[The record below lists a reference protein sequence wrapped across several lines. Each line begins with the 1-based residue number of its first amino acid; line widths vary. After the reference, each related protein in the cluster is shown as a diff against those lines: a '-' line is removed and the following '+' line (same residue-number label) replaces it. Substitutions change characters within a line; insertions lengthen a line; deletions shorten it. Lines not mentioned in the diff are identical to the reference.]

1 MRWQTEVW
9 REKPWVW
16 ILPAV
21 FLLVQILAL
30 VVYQVRY
37 AGGVE
42 TLERTYAREAEA
54 LATLQEQRARG
65 ETLMARAVREREE
78 LSALYE
84 IRFATEAER
93 HTDFLKEVRKLARD
107 AGMDPLSFSYPKE
120 TLEDQGLVKF
130 DVQFTIQGT
139 YEELRSFM
147 NLLELT
153 DQFVILESVGL
164 GSASQTA
171 GRQDPT
177 LSITVDLSTYY
188 RDPSVNAA
196 ESSGGTT

>member
-1 MRWQTEVW
+1 MRWQPEIW

-16 ILPAV
+16 ALPAL
-21 FLLVQILAL
+21 FLLLQILAL

-42 TLERTYAREAEA
+42 TLENNYARDAETLAA
-54 LATLQEQRARG
+54 LQAQRARG
-65 ETLMARAVREREE
+65 EALLARAEREREE
-78 LSALYE
+78 LASLYE

-107 AGMDPLSFSYPKE
+107 AGLDPLSFSYPKE
-120 TLEDQGLVKF
+120 ALEDQGLVKF
-130 DVQFTIQGT
+130 DVQFSIQGT

-164 GSASQTA
+164 GSASRDA

-177 LSITVDLSTYY
+177 LGITVDLSTYY
-188 RDPSVNAA
+188 RNTSSAA
-196 ESSGGTT
+196 EESSGGAA